1 MGQLRG
7 LDRLV
12 ALRLLLEALG
22 RSCQLQVAG
31 CQGYEETGKAGKE
44 NGGIEGRA

>member
-1 MGQLRG
+1 MGQLSG

-22 RSCQLQVAG
+22 RSCQLPVAG
-31 CQGYEETGKAGKE
+31 GQEYAGEEKVKPGT
-44 NGGIEGRA
+44 

>member
-1 MGQLRG
+1 MGQLSG

-22 RSCQLQVAG
+22 GKVVSSRLPVIRG
-31 CQGYEETGKAGKE
+31 TRERETLMSS
-44 NGGIEGRA
+44 R